1 MTQAHDNSAHDE
13 QDPHRPLEPGQEWH
27 IGGQDRQ
34 MSEEE
39 QLEQLVSYID
49 AHYET
54 PDFRPPW
61 AGGGSPEADQ
71 YCALLPDRITHAAMM
86 VLGTGVDHA
95 LPGTAFTEGIT
106 VESAEVGAIFR
117 PSTPTGRWAVSL
129 HSGGWWRGDG
139 NALEMQW
146 RPEVA
151 AAAQLSGTTIIDVDY
166 PLAPEHTVEEM
177 VAAVHKAIDYA
188 REQGASHV
196 TTWGYSSGGA
206 LAALAPA
213 DALLLTFADF
223 GALANLPD
231 EYRVGY
237 ELPETFPQTFVQ
249 TATKDEIADRVDVP
263 GSVERSYVSTHRVST
278 PAVARQRIQDAAE
291 FLRGELEK

>member
-1 MTQAHDNSAHDE
+1 MTDAHDK
-13 QDPHRPLEPGQEWH
+13 DPHRPLEPGQEWH

-86 VLGTGVDHA
+86 VLGTGVNHA
-95 LPGTAFTEGIT
+95 LPGTAFTDGIA
-106 VESAEVGAIFR
+106 VEPAEVGVIFR
-117 PSTPTGRWAVSL
+117 PSEPTGRWAVSL

-139 NALEMQW
+139 KALEMQW

-166 PLAPEHTVEEM
+166 PLAPEHTVKDM
-177 VAAVHKAIDYA
+177 VAAVNRAIDYA

-213 DALLLTFADF
+213 DALLLTFPDF
-223 GALANLPD
+223 GALANLPED
-231 EYRVGY
+231 YRVGY
-237 ELPETFPQTFVQ
+237 ELPTQFPETFVQ
-249 TATKDEIADRVDVP
+249 TATEDEIADRVHIP
-263 GSVERSYVSTHRVST
+263 QAKERDYVSTHRVST
-278 PAVARQRIQDAAE
+278 PAVARQRVQDAAE
-291 FLRGELEK
+291 FLRGELTQ